1 MLVIGLTSG
10 IACGK
15 TTVARMLSK
24 YAHAAILDADKIA
37 KEEMRTGRSAYKKL
51 VKIFGSGILCK
62 NKTISTKKLAEL
74 VFKNKNS
81 LKKLNSAVH
90 PFVIAE
96 IKKQLKNVKSK
107 IVVID
112 APLLLEARLQD
123 LCDLVVVVNASKET
137 QIKRLM
143 RKGFN
148 RNEALMRI
156 NSQMPLNEK
165 IKMAD
170 CVIDNDGALESTK
183 KQAKALAA
191 IIEGMK

>member
-1 MLVIGLTSG
+1 MLTIGLTSG

-15 TTVARMLSK
+15 TTVAKMLGK
-24 YAHAAILDADKIA
+24 FANAQVIDADKIP
-37 KEEMRTGRSAYKKL
+37 KQGMDVGKPAYKKIAR
-51 VKIFGSGILCK
+51 IFGAKVLNK
-62 NKTISTKKLAEL
+62 NKTINSQKLSGIVL
-74 VFKNKNS
+74 KNKIA

-96 IKKQLKNVKSK
+96 IKAQIKKSKSK
-107 IVVID
+107 IAIID
-112 APLLLEARLQD
+112 APLLLEAKLQD
-123 LCDLVVVVNASKET
+123 LCSLVGVVNASKET

-143 RKGFN
+143 RKGFSKQ
-148 RNEALMRI
+148 EAIARI

-183 KQAKALAA
+183 EQAKALAA